1 MKVIHE
7 LIKTIEKSDTNN
19 IEKLKPIMLKLARMS
34 VLSFGNEEKKL
45 TAEKIEE
52 IYNMWLMPFGQDQEF
67 LDEIESLTSKLNS
80 KFIKAYES
88 LIDSISERGYRKD
101 AIELSAFVLRS
112 IGGKAR
118 GIKLHLGKKKKLLKY
133 CDSEEQ
139 ITDLKTE
146 ISRQLREQSC
156 ESPYV
161 SALIINGLVCSI
173 KENLDEM
180 SRQLAGTIRAMISM
194 DNRTIEELES
204 NEILGKYFDPQYPKE
219 LKWRIYLWDKLTVE
233 LRNEYSI
240 DEIIE
245 N

>member
-1 MKVIHE
+1 MKIIHE
-7 LIKTIEKSDTNN
+7 LIKTIEKTDKDSF
-19 IEKLKPIMLKLARMS
+19 EKLKPTMLKLARMS
-34 VLSFGNEEKKL
+34 ALSFGNEEKKL
-45 TAEKIEE
+45 TGKRIEE
-52 IYNMWLMPFGQDQEF
+52 IYNMWLIPFGQDQEF
-67 LDEIESLTSKLNS
+67 LDEIESLISKLNS
-80 KFIKAYES
+80 EFIRTYES
-88 LIDSISERGYRKD
+88 LTDGMSERGYRKD

-118 GIKLHLGKKKKLLKY
+118 GLNLHLGRKKKLLVY

-139 ITDLKTE
+139 LRDLKTE
-146 ISRQLREQSC
+146 ISKQLREQSC

-161 SALIINGLVCSI
+161 SALLINGLVCSI

-180 SRQLAGTIRAMISM
+180 SRQLAGTIRAMVSM

-204 NEILGKYFDPQYPKE
+204 NEILGTYFDPQYPKE
-219 LKWRIYLWDKLTVE
+219 LKRRIYLWDKLTVE

-240 DEIIE
+240 DEIIG